1 MAPAGAGAQ
10 LDESGCVLET
20 PGVSKRYARCAALEV
35 PLDPEVPEGDSF
47 ELFVARIPA
56 QVANPEPDPL
66 LLIAGGPGQSTVD
79 FYMQIRGAFGPVRR
93 NRDIILV
100 DQRGTGR
107 SAEGFQCESPED
119 IDFQIAGEGELEA
132 LSAECLAGL
141 KHDARFFTTSA
152 AVRDLEAVRRALGV
166 DQWNLYG
173 ISYGSRVAQHYLRR
187 YPENVRTLVLDGVV
201 PPTLALGPDM
211 ALNAQAALDGIF
223 ERCARDDGCAMR
235 FGDMASLFDD
245 LMSRIQDTPVSVATG
260 ETATGEVEK
269 TLVTEEYLMG
279 VTRLFSYSDTSA
291 ALLPLIIDEA
301 ANGRFQMLLAQAELI
316 RDNLERTLSFPMHNS
331 VICSEDYPFETAEIS
346 LGTTD
351 AYLGTSVVDALHA
364 ICAQWPQGVVDPDF
378 REPLVSAHPV
388 LLLSGSNDPA
398 TPPQY
403 AEDAIA
409 EGLSGALH
417 LVVPDQGHGM
427 APIGCV
433 PDLMQEFIETAA
445 TEGLDADCL
454 DRVMA
459 TPFFLSAAGP
469 GP

>member
-1 MAPAGAGAQ
+1 M
-10 LDESGCVLET
+10 LET
-20 PGVSKRYARCAALEV
+20 IGVSKRYARCATLEV
-35 PLDPEVPEGDSF
+35 PLDPEVPEGSQH

-79 FYMQIRGAFGPVRR
+79 LYMRMRAAFGPVRR

-107 SAEGFQCESPED
+107 SAAGFRCELPED
-119 IDFQIAGEGELEA
+119 VDFQIADEGDLEA
-132 LSAECLAGL
+132 LVSECLAGL
-141 KHDARFFTTSA
+141 ERDPRFFTTSA
-152 AVRDLEAVRRALGV
+152 AVRDLDTVRRALGI
-166 DQWNLYG
+166 DQWNIYG
-173 ISYGSRVAQHYLRR
+173 VSYGSRVAQHYLRR
-187 YPENVRTLVLDGVV
+187 YPEHVRTVVLDGVV
-201 PPTLALGPDM
+201 PPTLTLGPEM
-211 ALNAQAALDGIF
+211 ALNAQAALEGIF
-223 ERCARDDGCAMR
+223 ERCARDDGCAKR
-235 FGDMASLFDD
+235 FGDMASVFDN
-245 LMSRIQDTPVSVATG
+245 LMSRIQDSPVSVAIR
-260 ETATGEVEK
+260 ETATGEVGE

-301 ANGRFQMLLAQAELI
+301 ANGRFDMLVAQAKMI
-316 RDNLERTLSFPMHNS
+316 QDNLERTLSFPMHNS
-331 VICSEDYPFETAEIS
+331 VICSEDYPFDMAETS

-351 AYLGTSVVDALHA
+351 AYLGTSIIDALQT
-364 ICAQWPQGVVDPDF
+364 ICGQWPQGVVDPDF

-417 LVVPDQGHGM
+417 LVAPDQGHGM
-427 APIGCV
+427 ASVGCV
-433 PDLMQEFIETAA
+433 RDLMQEFIETAA